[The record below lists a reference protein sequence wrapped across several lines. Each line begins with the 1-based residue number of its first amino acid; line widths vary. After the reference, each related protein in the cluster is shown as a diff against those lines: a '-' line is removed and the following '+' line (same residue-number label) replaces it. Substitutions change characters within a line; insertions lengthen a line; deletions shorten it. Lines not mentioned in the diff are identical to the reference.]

1 LIKLLIL
8 SDAESVHTERWCRYF
23 EDEGFETALY
33 SLEPC
38 RISPPRHFF
47 GGKRPTS
54 IGVIDYYLARRDYR
68 RILERFRP
76 DIVNAHFV
84 ASYGWLASH
93 RRRCPVVVTAWGS
106 DLLVLP
112 ERSIVHRKRVS
123 RALKK
128 ADYLTVDNHNLLRA
142 ASRFIPEEKIIRI
155 IMGVDKSVFER
166 STKTEFPGMGPVRII
181 APRGLKKIYDPGTI
195 IAAAKLLEDKI
206 EFRVDLPGDEPEAG
220 SFGEQLKRD
229 SASDVIR
236 ICPFMLHEEFVSR
249 LKEYDIYVSASLS
262 DSTSVALLEA
272 MAVGLFPVVSDI
284 EGNREWIDDGENGL
298 LFEPGSA
305 SSLAAAVE
313 KAIGMR
319 HKFEYIANIN
329 RNRVRSE
336 AIWEDNM
343 NKIKELFIKLAT

>member
-1 LIKLLIL
+1 MIKLLIL
-8 SDAESVHTERWCRYF
+8 SDAGSVHTERWCRYF

-54 IGVIDYYLARRDYR
+54 IGIIDYYLARKDYTKV
-68 RILERFRP
+68 LDKFRP

-84 ASYGWLASH
+84 VSYGWLASNCK
-93 RRRCPVVVTAWGS
+93 RCPVVVTAWGS
-106 DLLVLP
+106 DLLILP
-112 ERSIVHRKRVS
+112 EKSIVHRKRVL

-128 ADYLTVDNHNLLRA
+128 ADYLTVDNRNLLRA
-142 ASRFIPEEKIIRI
+142 ASRFISEEKIVRI
-155 IMGVDKSVFER
+155 IMGVDKSVFES
-166 STKTEFPGMGPVRII
+166 STKTEFPGIGPVRII
-181 APRGLKKIYDPGTI
+181 APRGLKKVYDPGTI
-195 IAAAKLLEDKI
+195 IAAAKLLKDKI
-206 EFRVDLPGDEPEAG
+206 EFRIDLPGDEPEAG
-220 SFGEQLKRD
+220 SFREQLKRD
-229 SASDVIR
+229 SVFDLIR
-236 ICPFMLHEEFVSR
+236 ICPFMHHEEFVSC

-272 MAVGLFPVVSDI
+272 MAIGLFPVVSDI

-305 SSLAAAVE
+305 SSLAAAIE
-313 KAIGMR
+313 RAIGMR
-319 HKFEYIANIN
+319 HKFEYVANIN
-329 RNRVRSE
+329 RNRIQAE